1 MFKDGILSESSFKL
15 PRRSCDKGWRPV
27 GPGAAGWPVWEGA
40 GQWGPSQVGHLSAS
54 TTLSQAL
61 RRGTGMQLWDRLLVQ
76 DKERL
81 GKQLKLRAE
90 KEEKEKLKEEA
101 KRAKEEARKKKEEE
115 KELKEK
121 ERREKREKDE
131 KEKAEKQRLKE
142 ERRKERQEALECVRS
157 QRAGSGAVDRKSVV

>member
-1 MFKDGILSESSFKL
+1 MKTTVRTLSVPLLLGPVPSVHPL
-15 PRRSCDKGWRPV
+15 PSELSCPRDARDPSREACGARSC
-27 GPGAAGWPVWEGA
+27 
-40 GQWGPSQVGHLSAS
+40 
-54 TTLSQAL
+54 
-61 RRGTGMQLWDRLLVQ
+61 RLVSWLQ

-101 KRAKEEARKKKEEE
+101 RRAKEEARKKREEE

-142 ERRKERQEALECVRS
+142 ERRRERQEALE
-157 QRAGSGAVDRKSVV
+157 

>member
-1 MFKDGILSESSFKL
+1 MPVPSIFTLLFELSH
-15 PRRSCDKGWRPV
+15 PHD
-27 GPGAAGWPVWEGA
+27 AHD
-40 GQWGPSQVGHLSAS
+40 PSQEAYREQSCLIVSWL
-54 TTLSQAL
+54 
-61 RRGTGMQLWDRLLVQ
+61 Q

-101 KRAKEEARKKKEEE
+101 KRAKEEARKKREEE

-142 ERRKERQEALECVRS
+142 ERRKERQEALE
-157 QRAGSGAVDRKSVV
+157 